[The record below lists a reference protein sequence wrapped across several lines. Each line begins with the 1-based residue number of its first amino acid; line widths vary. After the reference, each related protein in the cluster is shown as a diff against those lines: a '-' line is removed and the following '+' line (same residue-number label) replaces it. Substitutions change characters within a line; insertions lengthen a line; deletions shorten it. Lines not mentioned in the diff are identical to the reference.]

1 MRDQVLDYIKG
12 INLGSYNL
20 SEDIPREENGTPLYI
35 KNPKRIYVSPENF
48 NETPLLNTF
57 SGFNLHTYSTLI
69 TVVFS
74 SDAKKL
80 PQNYAALVGLLISA
94 KDINTTEG
102 FNSREAIVSTVT
114 ENDLLVTQIEYS
126 FTKIR

>member
-1 MRDQVLDYIKG
+1 MREQVLDYIKG
-12 INLGSYNL
+12 INLGAYNL
-20 SEDIPREENGTPLYI
+20 SDDIPREENGTALFV
-35 KNPKRIYVSPENF
+35 KNPKRIYVSSEDF
-48 NETPLLNTF
+48 TETPLLNTF
-57 SGFNLHTYSTLI
+57 SGFNLHTYSILL

-80 PQNYAALVGLLISA
+80 PQNYASLVALLLSA

-102 FNSREAIVSTVT
+102 FNSREASVSTVT

-126 FTKIR
+126 FTEIR